1 MGSMLQDS
9 IASDLP
15 TALTAALTQ
24 HSERFASLLSHVPVF
39 AWMAEESGRVAF
51 VNPRMERY
59 FGLSAGAL
67 LGKTIFDLFPEAVAR
82 EIAAR
87 EHAVLQAGHAIE
99 NIEDVPDY
107 QGRMST
113 WWVCRFPVQ
122 GPSGRMIG
130 GVALEITDRYEAER
144 ALREAEE
151 RHRQILDALT
161 DWVFVK
167 GPHSKIV
174 WANRA
179 FREGYGMSNEQLQ
192 GMIDAPFNAP
202 DYTQQYVKDD
212 AQVFSSGK
220 MMEIAEERVT
230 RHDGKV
236 LTVNTVKAPIF
247 DANGNVVMTVGVSR
261 DITERKQ
268 LEAKL
273 KLADHMASL
282 GTLAAGVAHE
292 VNSPLASIIANLD
305 MLCEELRR
313 GASGTGVLELA
324 THARDGAERVRKIVR
339 GLRTFS
345 LSEDGPLKAI
355 DLSAVIEASINLTWN
370 EIRNRGRI
378 IRDFAVTLPI
388 RADETR
394 LAQVFINLLLN
405 AAHAL
410 DEASADSNEIRIRTY
425 IDAARRVVIEFQD
438 TGAGIPA
445 AMLPRIFD
453 PFYSTKA
460 IGAGMGLGLSICHGI
475 VTGLGGQLS
484 CESELGKGSVFRV
497 ALPASLEPELAPTPA
512 VPKPAKEARQGRV
525 LIIDDDP
532 MVGACLGR
540 ALQREHEVVKLSSA
554 HEALERIGAG
564 ERFDAIFCDLMMP
577 VMTGMEFYASLRV
590 TSPEHCERIVFITGG
605 AFSSGART
613 FLEQAHV
620 QWLEKPFD
628 IDRVREAARR
638 FVE

>member
-1 MGSMLQDS
+1 MGSKLHDS

-15 TALTAALTQ
+15 AALTAALAQ
-24 HSERFASLLSHVPVF
+24 HSERFAALLSHVPAF
-39 AWMAEESGRVAF
+39 AWLSEESGRVVF
-51 VNPRMERY
+51 VNARMERY

-67 LGKTIFDLFPEAVAR
+67 LGKTVFDLFPEAVAR
-82 EIAAR
+82 EISAR
-87 EHAVLQAGHAIE
+87 EQAVLQAGHAIE
-99 NIEDVPDY
+99 NIEGVPDY

-113 WWVCRFPVQ
+113 WWACRFPVQ

-130 GVALEITDRYEAER
+130 GVALEITDRYEAEK

-167 GPHSKIV
+167 GPQSKIV

-192 GMIDAPFNAP
+192 GLIDAPFNAP
-202 DYTQQYVKDD
+202 DYTQQYIKDD

-220 MMEIAEERVT
+220 TLEIAEEPVT

-247 DANGNVVMTVGVSR
+247 DAKGNVVMTVGVSR
-261 DITERKQ
+261 DISERKQ

-273 KLADHMASL
+273 RLADHMASL

-292 VNSPLASIIANLD
+292 VNNPLAYIIANLD

-313 GASGTGVLELA
+313 GASGADVLELA
-324 THARDGAERVRKIVR
+324 SHARDGAERVRKIVR

-345 LSEDGPLKAI
+345 RSEDARVQAI

-370 EIRNRGRI
+370 EIRQRGRI
-378 IRDFAVTLPI
+378 IKDYGATLPL

-410 DEASADSNEIRIRTY
+410 DEASAATNEIRIRTY
-425 IDAARRVVIEFQD
+425 TDAARHVVIEFQD
-438 TGAGIPA
+438 TGVGIPA
-445 AMLPRIFD
+445 TMLPRIFD

-460 IGAGMGLGLSICHGI
+460 IGEGMGLGLSICHGI

-484 CESELGKGSVFRV
+484 CESEFGKGSVFRV
-497 ALPASLEPELAPTPA
+497 ALPASVEPEIAPTPA
-512 VPKPAKEARQGRV
+512 VPKPAEKAKVGRV

-540 ALQREHEVVKLSSA
+540 ALHREHEVVRLKSA
-554 HEALERIGAG
+554 HEALQRIAEG

-577 VMTGMEFYASLRV
+577 VMSGMEFYASLRV
-590 TSPEHCERIVFITGG
+590 TSPEHCARIVFITGG
-605 AFSSGART
+605 ASSSGART
-613 FLEQAHV
+613 FLDQAHV

-628 IDRVREAARR
+628 IGRVRAAARR
-638 FVE
+638 LVQ